1 MPRLLLFGLL
11 LALATAYAST
21 RPPAGRTDR
30 QGDRQGRY
38 RTYYDDA
45 RTQLFMRGRYRH
57 GQPVGRWR
65 YYAPAGEVQ
74 HKERYRRHGLSDI
87 TYYYPSGRVAKRG
100 YARLADEPD
109 GLHFYWFGD
118 WNYYSPAGALD
129 SVQVYT
135 LGKRT
140 STRRLAASQLLRP
153 N

>member
-1 MPRLLLFGLL
+1 MPRLLLFSLL
-11 LALATAYAST
+11 LALATACTST
-21 RPPAGRTDR
+21 KPTGRADR
-30 QGDRQGRY
+30 QGDRQGRH

-45 RTQLFMRGRYRH
+45 RTQLFVRGRYRH

-65 YYAPAGEVQ
+65 YYAQAGYLQ

-87 TYYYPSGRVAKRG
+87 SYYYPSGRVAKQG
-100 YARLADEPD
+100 HARLADEPD

-140 STRRLAASQLLRP
+140 STRHLSVSPINLTK
-153 N
+153 

>member
-1 MPRLLLFGLL
+1 MPRLLLLSLL
-11 LALATAYAST
+11 LALATACAST
-21 RPPAGRTDR
+21 RPTGRTDR

-65 YYAPAGEVQ
+65 YYAQAGELQ
-74 HKERYRRHGLSDI
+74 HKEHYRRHGLSDI
-87 TYYYPSGRVAKRG
+87 TYYYPSGRVSKQG
-100 YARLADEPD
+100 HARLADEPD
-109 GLHFYWFGD
+109 GLHFYWFGA

-129 SVQVYT
+129 SVQVYK
-135 LGKRT
+135 LGKRI
-140 STRRLAASQLLRP
+140 STRRLAASQILLA

>member
-1 MPRLLLFGLL
+1 MQRLLLFCLL
-11 LALATAYAST
+11 LALATACAST
-21 RPPAGRTDR
+21 QLATGRTDR

-45 RTQLFMRGRYRH
+45 RMQPFIRGRYRH

-65 YYAPAGEVQ
+65 YYAQAGALQ

-87 TYYYPSGRVAKRG
+87 TYYYPSGQVAKQG
-100 YARLADEPD
+100 HARLADEPD

-140 STRRLAASQLLRP
+140 RTRHPVAGQASLA

>member
-1 MPRLLLFGLL
+1 MRSCLLIL
-11 LALATAYAST
+11 LASLATACTST
-21 RPPAGRTDR
+21 KPTGRTDR

-45 RTQLFMRGRYRH
+45 RTQPFMRGRYRH

-65 YYAPAGEVQ
+65 YYAQAGELQ
-74 HKERYRRHGLSDI
+74 HKERYRHHGLSDI
-87 TYYYPSGRVAKRG
+87 TYYYPSGRVAKQG
-100 YARLADEPD
+100 HARLADEPD
-109 GLHFYWFGD
+109 GLHFYWLGD

-140 STRRLAASQLLRP
+140 STRHLATSQVPLAK
-153 N
+153 

>member
-1 MPRLLLFGLL
+1 MQRLLLFCLL
-11 LALATAYAST
+11 LALATACAST
-21 RPPAGRTDR
+21 QLATGRTDR

-45 RTQLFMRGRYRH
+45 RTQPFIRGRYRH

-65 YYAPAGEVQ
+65 YYAQAGELQ
-74 HKERYRRHGLSDI
+74 HKERYRRHGLSHI
-87 TYYYPSGRVAKRG
+87 TYYYPSGQVAKQG
-100 YARLADEPD
+100 HARLADEPD

-140 STRRLAASQLLRP
+140 STRRLATR
-153 N
+153 